1 MVTAAVSSTLA
12 PAQVGESKIFSMNLV
27 KKPAQPGSI
36 GRAIKLFA
44 NHFKINVKP
53 FTVHQYDVSLERASG
68 PPDPRGEKDSDLK
81 NKAFVKCVRERCFF
95 SR

>member
-1 MVTAAVSSTLA
+1 MATAAVSQPST
-12 PAQVGESKIFSMNLV
+12 PEQVGESKIFSMNLV

-36 GRAIKLFA
+36 GRAIKLYA
-44 NHFKINVKP
+44 NHFRINIKP
-53 FTVHQYDVSLERASG
+53 FTVHQYDVSLERSSG

-81 NKAFVKCVRERCFF
+81 NKAFVKCVNDVFF